1 MWVDFSITI
10 YSQSKCD
17 KDIFVYFEELN
28 FIKGDKDKT
37 YIGYWIGYKIMV
49 LIPTLMMC
57 SYISI
62 ILTYRAVYMMMKLIR
77 DKQLKSFFDCER
89 DVTENIYSHSD
100 ILYILDLFKGSKLS
114 KENYKC
120 NKTVL
125 SFTRFFG
132 NLTNIKYQ
140 YNSDLEIKSK
150 SNIAQRF
157 KSTLKNV
164 FKFSVYDWKDNFRFT
179 SRFINMHVVALTTLY
194 HINCAFFLF
203 ILMIL
208 KYSKDFVEIINE
220 ILESFD
226 IDYKF
231 KIPVSLMTVLFVP
244 FFVSLL
250 ISAIQVLK
258 GMSNTKKHLLEV
270 YKGKCVYLPPSS
282 TLSNSSIASNSFH
295 YGGYLTAYLIWGF
308 VIQFIFILLLMVII
322 VIIFALIREPINLL
336 NSGLMLLVP
345 IIVKKIIEFF
355 AAEII
360 FINKT
365 SRILAINNFRA
376 YNVFLYF
383 NFFYDCFMGF
393 ISALLRIFIAL
404 LASIFYMPRISYSF
418 MGRELEN
425 FDNGKCL
432 FLPIYLPFIS
442 FKF

>member
-17 KDIFVYFEELN
+17 NDAFDLIIFVSSN
-28 FIKGDKDKT
+28 GSDKTDKNKT

-49 LIPTLMMC
+49 LIPTLMMS
-57 SYISI
+57 SYISV
-62 ILTYRAVYMMMKLIR
+62 ILTYRAVYMTTKLIR

-100 ILYILDLFKGSKLS
+100 ILYVLDLFKGSKAS
-114 KENYKC
+114 KENYKY
-120 NKTVL
+120 NKTVI

-132 NLTNIKYQ
+132 NIANIKYQ
-140 YNSDLEIKSK
+140 YNSDLEINTKL
-150 SNIAQRF
+150 NIAQRF
-157 KSTLKNV
+157 KSTLKNL
-164 FKFSVYDWKDNFRFT
+164 FKFYVYDWKDNFRFT
-179 SRFINMHVVALTTLY
+179 SRFINMHVVGLTTFY
-194 HINCAFFLF
+194 HINCAFFFF
-203 ILMIL
+203 ILGMI
-208 KYSKDFVEIINE
+208 KHFKNFGCFIYFIFYIDFEIPI
-220 ILESFD
+220 
-226 IDYKF
+226 
-231 KIPVSLMTVLFVP
+231 SLMTVLLVP

-250 ISAIQVLK
+250 ISTIQVLK

-270 YKGKCVYLPPSS
+270 FKGNCVYLPPSS
-282 TLSNSSIASNSFH
+282 ILSNSSIASNSFH

-308 VIQFIFILLLMVII
+308 VIQFIFIFLLI
-322 VIIFALIREPINLL
+322 VIIGFISELSEPTNPLKSVLI
-336 NSGLMLLVP
+336 LLVP
-345 IIVKKIIEFF
+345 VIVKKIIEFF

-425 FDNGKCL
+425 FDNGKYL
-432 FLPIYLPFIS
+432 YLSMHLPFI
-442 FKF
+442 